1 MLLLERIRIA
11 NGKREIRVCVFLK
24 KMSTLMRIVQNN
36 SGFLILSQNFSI
48 Y

>member
-24 KMSTLMRIVQNN
+24 KMSTLVRIVQSN
-36 SGFLILSQNFSI
+36 SGLLILIHQF